1 MESFYGGP
9 NIVQEVV
16 TNTISKKE
24 MLEGK
29 MVSEEALQMA
39 EKGRK
44 VKGKG
49 KRERYAHLDEC
60 RIPENIMDS

>member
-9 NIVQEVV
+9 SIVQEVV

-29 MVSEEALQMA
+29 MV
-39 EKGRK
+39 
-44 VKGKG
+44 V
-49 KRERYAHLDEC
+49 
-60 RIPENIMDS
+60 